1 MKKWMRTF
9 IGLAV
14 AFGVQTLSAQEPL
27 KVLVFGNSYSHCIID
42 VLPEFAKAAGEPR
55 PVEVLCL
62 RVGGLDK
69 HWKAV
74 EAGEKDPQSAES
86 KVALESDYKA
96 RVCSAEEIKGKK
108 WDVIVLQQY
117 SALSPDVKT
126 YMPYA
131 KNLYDYCK
139 KAQPDARIVLYQ
151 THAYRDDSIKFK
163 GSANKNFRN
172 PYSEDEMHQDVRNS
186 IIAIAKELKI
196 EVVPVGDAFQVA
208 RKSPLWGY
216 TFPDP
221 AFDYLNAAAPA
232 TPNEKNSLHIGF
244 KWGTEVR
251 KTGVAYQ
258 IDCHP
263 NNLGRYIGAAVFYE
277 VLFGKS
283 SEDVNYVPEAKG
295 GGGKKKNASDL
306 DLDADKGL
314 TPEGAAAL
322 RKCAH
327 QAVEEFKKQYP
338 DLKP

>member
-1 MKKWMRTF
+1 M
-9 IGLAV
+9 GLA
-14 AFGVQTLSAQEPL
+14 AGLCLQTLSAQEPL
-27 KVLVFGNSYSHCIID
+27 KVLVFGNSYSHCIIEE
-42 VLPEFAKAAGEPR
+42 LPEFAKAAGER

-69 HWKAV
+69 HWKAI
-74 EAGEKDPQSAES
+74 EAGEKDPQSPDS
-86 KVALESDYKA
+86 KVALETDYKA
-96 RVCSAEEIKGKK
+96 KICSAEEIKGKK
-108 WDVIVLQQY
+108 WDVIVLQQF
-117 SALSPDVKT
+117 SSMSPDIKAW
-126 YMPYA
+126 MPYA
-131 KNLYDYCK
+131 KNIFEYCK
-139 KAQPDARIVLYQ
+139 KSNPDARYVVYQ
-151 THAYRDDSIKFK
+151 TQAYRDDSIKFK
-163 GSANKNFRN
+163 GSANKNFRD
-172 PYSEDEMHQDVRNS
+172 PYSEDEMHQDIRNAV
-186 IIAIAKELKI
+186 IAVAKELKI

-221 AFDYLNAAAPA
+221 AFDYLNAVAPA
-232 TPNEKNSLHIGF
+232 TPNEKNSLQIGF

-263 NNLGRYIGAAVFYE
+263 NNLGRYIGGAVFYE
-277 VLFGKS
+277 VLFGKNV
-283 SEDVNYVPEAKG
+283 EDVNYVQESKKGG
-295 GGGKKKNASDL
+295 GGGKKKNKSDL

-338 DLKP
+338 ELKP